1 MVRSLNLSKR
11 ALLGVGLALA
21 LGALSLANW
30 LERGRFGVPE
40 DGVMWS
46 DSEAGVSASRVG
58 IQSPAALVGVRPG
71 DILLSIGGRPVDE
84 ALDATR
90 ILVELGAWTRAE
102 YVIERDGRSERL
114 SVVIGES
121 ASRGALAG
129 FLLVLGWSCAS
140 LGLLVWLRGA
150 RNAATHRFYAFSL
163 TALATFSLSATGQ
176 LDVLDRIV
184 YWVDVWALLLM
195 PALFLDFCTR
205 FAGGRN
211 SRHVL
216 VRASYA
222 MAVGVGA
229 AHHAAAGSWL
239 GSGIGEPTLV
249 QFFDTAPLVLLVAG
263 FAAAAL
269 VIRQASRR
277 AQDPALRRQL
287 HWLGYGATA
296 AIAPFAGF
304 YVIPFLVGAAPGPNQ
319 AFSVLSLVLLPASI
333 TVALFRYRL
342 MDVEILWRRAA
353 ASAAAAALLLVA
365 AYVALFR
372 SPVGPDALDRFG
384 PLIWLASLALA
395 ALLYRPIRNWAARAL
410 ERRAYKDRYED
421 RRTLAAFAAE
431 LATETDLARMVSA
444 VGVRLARTFD
454 VDRVAVLAPLGPDG
468 ESRDSYRP
476 LYVHP
481 PVGIDAEASLELAA
495 IPSLGSS
502 VGSCV
507 VLADPTAGDLPAA
520 VRKLQCVH
528 FVPCRLRGRTLAWVG
543 LGLTR
548 FGNLLSSD
556 DLSLA
561 ETLAG
566 PFAIALE
573 NARLYKSLERKAAQ
587 YQLLKDYNE
596 NIVESLSVGIL
607 VLDSAGRVQSWNTHL
622 ELTLRISRDQAIGRS
637 LRALLPAALVESFET
652 CLDDSGTGHV
662 HKFRLRA
669 AEFPDEFRPES
680 AEDIGERMVNLAV
693 APLVA
698 RDFKRIGCLVI
709 LDDVTD
715 RIELEERVVQAEKLS
730 SVGLLA
736 AGVAHEVNTPLAV
749 ISSYSQMLAEQFAQG
764 SAEAAML
771 GKMTEQTFRASEI
784 VNSLLDFSRT
794 SGVTPVAC
802 DIDEVLQST
811 LELIEPQLRD
821 ASVTVEADLPGGVP
835 VMGSKGKLQ
844 QVFLNLFLNARDA
857 MPSGGTLT
865 VACEALAGTDGMPSV
880 EVLVADTGRGME
892 PAVQRRIF
900 DPFYTT
906 KGPGM
911 GTGLGLAVTYGIVR
925 EHSGAITVDSAPGAG
940 TTFKL
945 TFPLAKQ
952 PVNA

>member
-1 MVRSLNLSKR
+1 MVRSLKLSKR

-21 LGALSLANW
+21 LGALSVANW

-40 DGVMWS
+40 DGVMWT

-71 DILLSIGGRPVDE
+71 DILRSIGGRPVDE

-90 ILVELGAWTRAE
+90 ILAELGAWTRAE
-102 YVIERDGRSERL
+102 YLIERDGRSERL
-114 SVVIGES
+114 SIVIGES

-129 FLLVLGWSCAS
+129 FLLVLGWSCGS

-150 RNAATHRFYAFSL
+150 RNAAAHRFYAFSL
-163 TALATFSLSATGQ
+163 TSLAAFSLSATGR
-176 LDVLDRIV
+176 LDGFDRVV
-184 YWVDVWALLLM
+184 YWLDVWALLLM
-195 PALFLDFCTR
+195 PALFLDFCAR
-205 FAGGRN
+205 FAGGGSAR
-211 SRHVL
+211 SRL

-222 MAVGVGA
+222 LAVGVGV
-229 AHHAAAGSWL
+229 AHHAAGGGWL
-239 GSGIGEPTLV
+239 GGGIGEPALV

-263 FAAAAL
+263 FAAGAF

-277 AQDPALRRQL
+277 TQDPAHRRQL
-287 HWLGYGATA
+287 HWLGYGAA
-296 AIAPFAGF
+296 AALAPFAGF
-304 YVIPFLVGAAPGPNQ
+304 YVVPFLVGTAPGPNQ

-353 ASAAAAALLLVA
+353 ASALAAALLLVA
-365 AYVALFR
+365 GYFALFR
-372 SPVGPDALDRFG
+372 TDAGPAGLDRFG
-384 PLIWLASLALA
+384 PLVWLGSLVLA
-395 ALLYRPIRNWAARAL
+395 VLLYRPIRNWAAGAL
-410 ERRAYKDRYED
+410 ERRAYKDRYAD

-468 ESRDSYRP
+468 ESRERFRP

-481 PVGIDAEASLELAA
+481 PVGIDPDQALDLAS
-495 IPSLGSS
+495 IPALGPSVDSS
-502 VGSCV
+502 VV
-507 VLADPTAGDLPAA
+507 FPDPPAGGLPAA
-520 VRKLQCVH
+520 LAELRCTH

-548 FGNLLSSD
+548 SGNLLSSD

-607 VLDSAGRVQSWNTHL
+607 VLDGTGRVQSWNTHL
-622 ELTLRISRDQAIGRS
+622 ELTLRISRDQAIGQS
-637 LRALLPAALVESFET
+637 LRALLPAALVESFEA
-652 CLDDSGTGHV
+652 CQDDSGTGHV

-669 AEFPDEFRPES
+669 AEFPAEFRPES
-680 AEDIGERMVNLAV
+680 AEDIGERLINLAV

-698 RDFKRIGCLVI
+698 RNFKRIGCLVI

-771 GKMTEQTFRASEI
+771 GKVTEQTFRASEI

-794 SGVTPVAC
+794 SSGTSVAC
-802 DIDEVLQST
+802 DLDEVLRST

-821 ASVTVEADLPGGVP
+821 SAVTVASELHGGVP

-857 MPSGGTLT
+857 MPSGGTLR
-865 VACEALAGTDGMPSV
+865 VACQAMAGTDGTPSV

-892 PAVQRRIF
+892 PVVQRRIF

-906 KGPGM
+906 KGPGL

-952 PVNA
+952 PVHA

>member
-1 MVRSLNLSKR
+1 MVRSLKLSKR

-21 LGALSLANW
+21 LGALSVANW

-40 DGVMWS
+40 DGVMWT

-71 DILLSIGGRPVDE
+71 DILRSIGGRPVGE

-90 ILVELGAWTRAE
+90 ILAELGAWTRTE
-102 YVIERDGRSERL
+102 YVIERGGRSERL
-114 SVVIGES
+114 SIVVGES

-129 FLLVLGWSCAS
+129 FLLVLGWSCGS

-150 RNAATHRFYAFSL
+150 RNAATHRFFAFSL
-163 TALATFSLSATGQ
+163 ASLAAFSLSATGQ
-176 LDVLDRIV
+176 LDVFDRVV
-184 YWVDVWALLLM
+184 YWLDVWALLLM

-205 FAGGRN
+205 FSGGGSAR
-211 SRHVL
+211 SGL

-222 MAVGVGA
+222 LAVGVGV
-229 AHHAAAGSWL
+229 AHHAAGGGWL
-239 GSGIGEPTLV
+239 GGGIGEPTLV

-263 FAAAAL
+263 FAAGAF
-269 VIRQASRR
+269 VIRQDSRR
-277 AQDPALRRQL
+277 TQDPAHRRQL
-287 HWLGYGATA
+287 HWLGYGAAA
-296 AIAPFAGF
+296 AIAPFAAF
-304 YVIPFLVGAAPGPNQ
+304 YVVPFLAGTALGPNQ

-365 AYVALFR
+365 GYLVLFR
-372 SPVGPDALDRFG
+372 TQAGPAGLDRFG
-384 PLIWLASLALA
+384 PLVWLGSLVLA
-395 ALLYRPIRNWAARAL
+395 ASLYRPLRNWAAGAL

-454 VDRVAVLAPLGPDG
+454 VDRVAVLAPDG
-468 ESRDSYRP
+468 ESPEGYRP

-481 PVGIDAEASLELAA
+481 PVGIDPDQSLDLASTPALG
-495 IPSLGSS
+495 PSVDSS
-502 VGSCV
+502 VVFS
-507 VLADPTAGDLPAA
+507 DPPAGGLPAA
-520 VRKLQCVH
+520 VAGLHCMH

-548 FGNLLSSD
+548 SGNLLSSD

-573 NARLYKSLERKAAQ
+573 NARLYKSLEHKAAQ
-587 YQLLKDYNE
+587 YQLLRDYNE

-622 ELTLRISRDQAIGRS
+622 ELTLRISRDQAIGKS
-637 LRALLPAALVESFET
+637 LGALLPAALVESLEA
-652 CLDDSGTGHV
+652 CQDDSGTGHV
-662 HKFRLRA
+662 RKFRLRA
-669 AEFPDEFRPES
+669 AEFPEEFRPER
-680 AEDIGERMVNLAV
+680 AEDIGERLVNIAV

-709 LDDVTD
+709 LDDATD

-749 ISSYSQMLAEQFAQG
+749 ISSYSQMLAQQFAQG

-771 GKMTEQTFRASEI
+771 GKVTEQTFRASEI

-794 SGVTPVAC
+794 SGGVPVAC
-802 DIDEVLQST
+802 DIDEVLRST
-811 LELIEPQLRD
+811 LELIDPQLRD
-821 ASVTVEADLPGGVP
+821 AAVTVASDMQGDVP

-857 MPSGGTLT
+857 MPSGGTLR
-865 VACEALAGTDGMPSV
+865 VACHTVAGTDGTPNV
-880 EVLVADTGRGME
+880 EVLVADTGKGME

-906 KGPGM
+906 KGPGL

-925 EHSGAITVDSAPGAG
+925 EHSGAVTVDSAPGEG

>member
-1 MVRSLNLSKR
+1 MVRSLKLSKR

-21 LGALSLANW
+21 LGALSVANW

-40 DGVMWS
+40 DGVMWT

-71 DILLSIGGRPVDE
+71 DILRSIGGQPVGE

-90 ILVELGAWTRAE
+90 ILAELGAWTRTE
-102 YVIERDGRSERL
+102 YVIERDRRSQRL
-114 SVVIGES
+114 SIVIGES
-121 ASRGALAG
+121 ASRGALSA
-129 FLLVLGWSCAS
+129 FLLVLGWSCGS

-150 RNAATHRFYAFSL
+150 RNAAAHRFYAFSL
-163 TALATFSLSATGQ
+163 TSLAAFSLSATGQ
-176 LDVLDRIV
+176 LDVFDRLV
-184 YWVDVWALLLM
+184 YWLDVWALLLM

-205 FAGGRN
+205 FSADGNGRYG
-211 SRHVL
+211 L

-222 MAVGVGA
+222 LAVGVGV
-229 AHHAAAGSWL
+229 AHHAAGGAWL
-239 GSGIGEPTLV
+239 GGGIGEPTLV
-249 QFFDTAPLVLLVAG
+249 QFFDTAPLVLLVGG
-263 FAAAAL
+263 FAAGAL

-277 AQDPALRRQL
+277 TRDPAHRRQL
-287 HWLGYGATA
+287 HWLGYGAAA

-304 YVIPFLVGAAPGPNQ
+304 YVVPFLAGTAPGPNQ

-353 ASAAAAALLLVA
+353 ASASAASLLLVA
-365 AYVALFR
+365 GYLALYR
-372 SPVGPDALDRFG
+372 THAGPAGLDRFG
-384 PLIWLASLALA
+384 PLVWLGSLVLA
-395 ALLYRPIRNWAARAL
+395 VLLYRPLRNWAAGAL

-431 LATETDLARMVSA
+431 LATETDLTRMVSA
-444 VGVRLARTFD
+444 VGARLARTFD
-454 VDRVAVLAPLGPDG
+454 VDRVAVLGPDG
-468 ESRDSYRP
+468 ESQEGYRP

-481 PVGIDAEASLELAA
+481 PVGIDPDQPLDLASVSALG
-495 IPSLGSS
+495 PSVASS
-502 VGSCV
+502 VV
-507 VLADPTAGDLPAA
+507 FADPTAGGLPAA
-520 VRKLQCVH
+520 VAELHCTH

-548 FGNLLSSD
+548 SGNLLSSD

-573 NARLYKSLERKAAQ
+573 NARLYESLERKAAQ

-622 ELTLRISRDQAIGRS
+622 ELTLRISRDQAIGQS
-637 LRALLPAALVESFET
+637 LRALLPAALVESLEA
-652 CLDDSGTGHV
+652 CQDDSGTGHV

-669 AEFPDEFRPES
+669 AEFPEEFRPES
-680 AEDIGERMVNLAV
+680 AEDIGERLVNLAV

-709 LDDVTD
+709 LDDATD

-749 ISSYSQMLAEQFAQG
+749 ISSYSQMLAAQFAQG

-771 GKMTEQTFRASEI
+771 GKVTEQTFRASEI

-794 SGVTPVAC
+794 SGGTSAAC
-802 DIDEVLQST
+802 DIDEVLRST

-821 ASVTVEADLPGGVP
+821 SAVTVASDLQGEVP

-857 MPSGGTLT
+857 MPSGGTLR
-865 VACEALAGTDGMPSV
+865 VACHAGAGTDGTPSA
-880 EVLVADTGRGME
+880 EVVVADTGRGME

-906 KGPGM
+906 KGPGL

-925 EHSGAITVDSAPGAG
+925 EHSGAITVDSAPGEG

-945 TFPLAKQ
+945 TFPLARQ